1 VTGGIVYGAR
11 RGEQS
16 LTWPEGV
23 QGEVD
28 TDAARGRDVAQVGQQ
43 AVADVD
49 HGRGA
54 QVGGL
59 GTGVVRRRG
68 PQVRGHQVVV
78 RQTGGKQGQPGRAG
92 PERARDRDQVAGHRA

>member
-1 VTGGIVYGAR
+1 VTAGIVYGAR

-16 LTWPEGV
+16 LTWPQRV

-49 HGRGA
+49 HGRG
-54 QVGGL
+54 
-59 GTGVVRRRG
+59 T
-68 PQVRGHQVVV
+68 
-78 RQTGGKQGQPGRAG
+78 
-92 PERARDRDQVAGHRA
+92 